1 MFETLSDRLGAI
13 LDKLT
18 RKGALDE
25 ADVNE
30 AMREVRRALLEAD
43 VALDVVRDFT
53 DAVRAK
59 AVGQEVVRSIT
70 PGQMVIKIV
79 HDELVRTLG
88 AEAEPIDL
96 IATPPVVI
104 MLVGLQGS
112 GKTTTTAKIARRLQN
127 REKKKV
133 LMASLDTRRPA
144 AQEQLRVLGEQTGTA
159 TLPIVEGQDP
169 AGITKRAM
177 QAAKLGGYDV
187 LLLDTAG
194 RTHIDEALMAE
205 TAEIAGIA
213 QPHETLL
220 VADALTGQDAVNL
233 ARNFDAAPAAHRHR
247 AHPRRR
253 RRPRRRRTLHARRHW
268 QADQAH
274 GHGREDRRARGFR
287 SRAHRRPH
295 PRHGRRGRPG
305 REGDRDRRDRQG
317 RENRREG
324 AKRAPSTSTISP
336 SS

>member
-43 VALDVVRDFT
+43 VALDVVRDFI

-96 IATPPVVI
+96 IAAPPVVM

-144 AQEQLRVLGEQTGTA
+144 AQEQLRVLGEQTGVA

-169 AGITKRAM
+169 AGITKRAHP
-177 QAAKLGGYDV
+177 
-187 LLLDTAG
+187 G
-194 RTHIDEALMAE
+194 R
-205 TAEIAGIA
+205 
-213 QPHETLL
+213 Q
-220 VADALTGQDAVNL
+220 
-233 ARNFDAAPAAHRHR
+233 
-247 AHPRRR
+247 
-253 RRPRRRRTLHARRHW
+253 ARRL
-268 QADQAH
+268 
-274 GHGREDRRARGFR
+274 
-287 SRAHRRPH
+287 
-295 PRHGRRGRPG
+295 
-305 REGDRDRRDRQG
+305 
-317 RENRREG
+317 
-324 AKRAPSTSTISP
+324 
-336 SS
+336 